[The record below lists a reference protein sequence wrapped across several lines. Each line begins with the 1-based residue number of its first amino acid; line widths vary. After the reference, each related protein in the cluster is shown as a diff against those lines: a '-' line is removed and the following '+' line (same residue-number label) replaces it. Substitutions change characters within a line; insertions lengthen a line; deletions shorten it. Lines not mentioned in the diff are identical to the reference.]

1 MYVCEYITLVSAHIL
16 TTYVYICMYMYVQTY
31 SQLGGRLEA
40 LPLVL
45 VPEGVRAVGAGGGEG
60 AVAVVE
66 GDGVDGVDLF
76 VVVLVVWAGERGGG
90 RGSRPLNPRRDQ
102 SPIDDV

>member
-1 MYVCEYITLVSAHIL
+1 METRNSYVNMS
-16 TTYVYICMYMYVQTY
+16 MYMYVHPY

-76 VVVLVVWAGERGGG
+76 VVVVGGG
-90 RGSRPLNPRRDQ
+90 SGVGGRSALFGT
-102 SPIDDV
+102 